1 MSVITYALLVSFCV
15 AIYYIYQHRK
25 QDALLSRILW
35 CSSSDN
41 QHVRKKTRLSE
52 YVRELQAA
60 HTPSAYRLASDL
72 EWDFVEKLL
81 SEYQSY
87 IWGLFQSESLK
98 SKKEYLQ
105 LTHEDFFVV
114 SLGWFLRSHECDLY
128 FADFKKYTQKEKIA
142 YGNGACYD
150 AVYALTIYGTTYQ
163 KLMLIVTSRLLAI
176 ERATP
181 SDVNAIMRAIDSREI
196 RISRYN

>member
-15 AIYYIYQHRK
+15 AIYYLYQHRK

-35 CSSSDN
+35 CSSSDS
-41 QHVRKKTRLSE
+41 QCVRNKTRLSE

-60 HTPSAYRLASDL
+60 HTPPVYHLVSDL

-81 SEYQSY
+81 SEYQAY
-87 IWGLFQSESLK
+87 IWGLFQGESLK
-98 SKKEYLQ
+98 GKKEYLQ

-114 SLGWFLRSHECDLY
+114 SLGWFLRNHECDLY
-128 FADFKKYTQKEKIA
+128 FSDFKKYTQKERIA
-142 YGNGACYD
+142 YGNNACYD
-150 AVYALTIYGTTYQ
+150 
-163 KLMLIVTSRLLAI
+163 AI

-181 SDVNAIMRAIDSREI
+181 SDVNAIMSVIDSREI
-196 RISRYN
+196 RISCYN